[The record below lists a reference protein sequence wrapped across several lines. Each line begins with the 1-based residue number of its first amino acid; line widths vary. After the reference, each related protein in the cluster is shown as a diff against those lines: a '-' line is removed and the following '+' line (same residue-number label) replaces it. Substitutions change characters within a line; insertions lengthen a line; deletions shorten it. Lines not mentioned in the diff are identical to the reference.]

1 MKFENVKIK
10 QMGALEILSLSFNDK
25 EYEFEAPA
33 DFVRNEDDKN
43 IVALTYS
50 AINKIALAEGV
61 NFECKE
67 IIKPTYNSCTVLVV
81 ATNKEGTVRREA
93 LVGKNKDNLPNDA
106 KTECDSLAFKKA
118 CVEAFLSLYGV
129 PSSRFNIQSGTYAP
143 KKGSGINMSA
153 IDNEETSDNNDEIS
167 SHSPAVNT
175 SETITSESNNS
186 SETSTSSFA
195 SVTMPF
201 GTKKGETIYS
211 ILASDGG
218 LDYFTRLFAV
228 NQAIKNNKAVSDAV
242 FAYYEENGADEK
254 QKENLDKI
262 RDAISN

>member
-1 MKFENVKIK
+1 MKFEDVKIK
-10 QMGALEILSLSFNDK
+10 QMGATEVLSLSFNGKD
-25 EYEFEAPA
+25 YEFEAPA
-33 DFVRNEDDKN
+33 DFVRNEDDRN

-81 ATNKEGTVRREA
+81 ATSKDGTVRREA
-93 LVGKNKDNLPNDA
+93 LIGKNKDNLPNDA

-129 PSSRFNIQSGTYAP
+129 PSSRFNIQNGTYAP

-153 IDNEETSDNNDEIS
+153 IDNEDNSDSNDETSTPS
-167 SHSPAVNT
+167 ANT
-175 SETITSESNNS
+175 SSSNVSNNNETS
-186 SETSTSSFA
+186 SETSESSFA
-195 SVTMPF
+195 TVKMPF

-211 ILASDGG
+211 ILASEGG
-218 LDYFTRLFAV
+218 LEYFTRLFAV
-228 NQAIKNNKAVSDAV
+228 NQAIKNNTSVSDAV
-242 FAYYEENGADEK
+242 FAYYEEHGADEK